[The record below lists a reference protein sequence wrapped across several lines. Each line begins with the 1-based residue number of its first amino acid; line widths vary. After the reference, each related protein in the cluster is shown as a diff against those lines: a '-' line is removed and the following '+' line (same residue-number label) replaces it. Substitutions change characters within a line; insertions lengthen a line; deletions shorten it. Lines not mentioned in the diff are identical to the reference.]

1 LVLWQALGTMTLKI
15 LLLLPLLFAVPA
27 FANNVYVAQN
37 AAGSANGSSCGNA
50 YSVATLNGGWSGK
63 INPGDTLFVC
73 GSVSSQLQ
81 ILGSGAAGN
90 LITVT
95 ADIPSGGKFSAASWP
110 SPAIHYVGDLAYVRL
125 TGLSI
130 TVPNPTATQNAGN
143 AILMDGSCDH
153 CRIDNNIIGPFA
165 KRVGG
170 ETCPDN
176 TCGGIMGLRV
186 DVNITSAVATN
197 FEVDHNTFTQ
207 WGQAANFLFSNGAT
221 NWSFHHNI
229 CHQVGSCIW
238 VAGTTGQTIDGV
250 KIYNNEVNDLSPF
263 YDSADNIHCDGLLHS
278 HAAGGGKVLNLQVYN
293 NYMHG
298 STCSS
303 GTTSHTT
310 TWIFIE
316 NNPPGGGNYIPSPLV
331 YNNLIYT
338 YGSNAGVTDGNIFF
352 KYTYNGGAY
361 NNTIKPGGGSSF
373 SIGTGINLQGVTG
386 QTLENNIVDNPT
398 YWAVCVAT
406 CEGSGT
412 TGVVADHNIFY
423 ASSTEVAAG
432 TGGLNT
438 NPLLNSDG
446 TLQASSPAIDAGVN
460 DSTGCPGCTI
470 DKSSLSRPQGNGYD
484 MGAYEYTL
492 NAQTPPQAPSNLQA
506 AVN

>member
-1 LVLWQALGTMTLKI
+1 MKLICLTTTLVISLVI
-15 LLLLPLLFAVPA
+15 PA
-27 FANNVYVAQN
+27 FGANVSVAQN
-37 AAGSANGSSCGNA
+37 AAGSANGTSCGNA
-50 YSVATLNGGWSGK
+50 YSVATLNGGWAGK

-81 ILGSGAAGN
+81 ILGSGTSGN
-90 LITVT
+90 VITIT
-95 ADIPSGGKFSAASWP
+95 ADVPSAGKFSAASWP
-110 SPAIHYVGDLAYVRL
+110 SPAIRYVGDRAFVRL

-130 TVPNPTATQNAGN
+130 TIPNPTATQNAGN
-143 AILMDGSCDH
+143 AILMDGSCDN

-165 KRVGG
+165 NRVGG

-176 TCGGIMGLRV
+176 TCGGIMGLLV
-186 DVNITSAVATN
+186 DTNVTAAVASN

-221 NWSFHHNI
+221 NWSFHDNI

-238 VAGTTGQTIDGV
+238 VAGTTSQTITGV

-263 YDSADNIHCDGLLHS
+263 YDTADNIHCDGLIHA
-278 HAAGGGKVLNLQVYN
+278 HAAGGGKILNLQIFN
-293 NYMHG
+293 NFMHG
-298 STCSS
+298 PTCAS

-316 NNPPGGGNYIPSPLV
+316 NNPPGGGNFIPSPLV

-338 YGSNAGVTDGNIFF
+338 DGTNAGVTDGNIFF
-352 KYTYNGGAY
+352 KFTVSGGAY
-361 NNTIKPGGGSSF
+361 NNTIKPGGGGSF

-386 QTLENNIVDNPT
+386 QTLENNIIDNPT

-412 TGVVADHNIFY
+412 TGVVSDHNDFF
-423 ASSTEVAAG
+423 ASLTEVAAG
-432 TGGLNT
+432 TGGFNS
-438 NPLLNSDG
+438 NPLLNTNG
-446 TLQASSPAIDAGVN
+446 TLQSSSPAINSGVN
-460 DSTGCPGCTI
+460 DSTGCPGCTT
-470 DKSSLSRPQGNGYD
+470 DKNGVSRPQGSAYD
-484 MGAYEYTL
+484 MGAIEFLSAGSTPSTPTL
-492 NAQTPPQAPSNLQA
+492 MLLGTVKDLK
-506 AVN
+506 